1 MRGPDRNSQVIR
13 STPLCPVGG
22 GGLEWSNG
30 DTAGV
35 SSRTALRD
43 LFTSARASG
52 PRQVLLLLLAA
63 PAMAAAPA
71 RPAARSNRARSRPA
85 PRVGRGRPLCVPA
98 SARAAAWQ
106 PLSHASAPQLHRRAR
121 SSFMRNAAPLV
132 HVAHRLLCVPC
143 VPQDR
148 ASQCE
153 HSVRACRSV
162 ETDGGR
168 ELHRNSSSS
177 GGGVTSVESDAA
189 G

>member
-162 ETDGGR
+162 ENVG
-168 ELHRNSSSS
+168 
-177 GGGVTSVESDAA
+177 AA
-189 G
+189 TPSHPVLSPCAHLIGDKRARP